1 MIWVYTLHRNT
12 YSTYSYTLVADD
24 IYESKMEMLMRELI
38 CQRLHQGF
46 QLYLPILAQE
56 QQVGKKKVYLSM
68 ANQYHILS
76 FDTINTSSII
86 VDRYIPKLDAKSNQ
100 AQTMQVYPYHYL
112 LWNNMA
118 NTFDFHTMKHT
129 SFRSQK
135 GNDYKWN
142 TLDNSILGYDI
153 LVPHLR
159 IRSVQFHIL
168 AKNQQSDFAKLK
180 DLICDKST
188 LKLAPGQSMQVMIG
202 YVPEDSPVGNV
213 CHCKLEVKKQ
223 QDAIERYE
231 WIQLAHKENY
241 HSSEAF
247 YFQIQWLVC
256 NGAAV
261 SEFIQALSRRIGSLG
276 FTLFQTPIMFDMVWF
291 CNL

>member
-1 MIWVYTLHRNT
+1 M
-12 YSTYSYTLVADD
+12 D
-24 IYESKMEMLMRELI
+24 MLMRELV

-46 QLYLPILAQE
+46 QLYLPTLAHE
-56 QQVGKKKVYLSM
+56 QVGKKKFYLSM

-76 FDTINTSSII
+76 FDTNNTSSIV
-86 VDRYIPKLDAKSNQ
+86 VDRYIPKVDAKSTNPSQ
-100 AQTMQVYPYHYL
+100 AMQIYPYNYL

-118 NTFDFHTMKHT
+118 NTFDYHTMKHT

-142 TLDNSILGYDI
+142 TLDNSILGYDN
-153 LVPHLR
+153 LVSHLR
-159 IRSVQFHIL
+159 VRSVQFHIL

-188 LKLAPGQSMQVMIG
+188 LKIASSSNMHVTIG
-202 YVPEDSPVGNV
+202 YVPEDTPVGIV
-213 CHCKLEVKKQ
+213 RVCKLEAKKQ
-223 QDAIERYE
+223 QQDTIERYE
-231 WIQLAHKENY
+231 WIQLTHKENY

-256 NGAAV
+256 NGSAV
-261 SEFIQALSRRIGSLG
+261 NEFIQALSRRIGSLG
-276 FTLFQTPIMFDMVWF
+276 FTLFQTPIMYEMVCF
-291 CNL
+291 GIIYA